1 MVDTLKPVRS
11 MLIPLLGTHAVLPGA
26 TVAEIIP
33 YHEPRQL
40 QSMPPW
46 LLGVLHWRGQD
57 VPLICF
63 EAVIG
68 KSLPRAYPQARI
80 AILNTLNG
88 DPTLRF
94 LAVLIQGIPRQ
105 LHIDSSIITAAKEKD
120 PAHYGVLSYVFV
132 EGAPALIPDLDYLEE
147 LVRIGLKE
155 AAPPAEQ
162 NDKRATERS
171 MLEL

>member
-11 MLIPLLGTHAVLPGA
+11 MLIPLLGTRAVLPGA
-26 TVAEIIP
+26 AVAEVIP
-33 YHEPRQL
+33 YHEPQQL
-40 QSMPPW
+40 QGMPSW
-46 LLGVLHWRGQD
+46 LLGIMHWRGQE

-68 KSLPRAYPQARI
+68 NSLPRAYPQARI

-88 DPTLRF
+88 DPALRF

-105 LHIDSSIITAAKEKD
+105 LHIGSGMITAIKEKEFG
-120 PAHYGVLSYVFV
+120 AYGVLSHVFV
-132 EGAPALIPDLDYLEE
+132 EGEPAIIPDLDYLEE

-155 AAPPAEQ
+155 ITLSAEQ
-162 NDKRATERS
+162 NDRRVERP